1 MSQGKSRSFAAVRRF
16 DMQAHRRRFTPEF
29 MPFVA
34 AVLLSGTSL
43 LAESDSVELGGI
55 QEIVVRDATDH
66 VSDEVGAVQIYRN
79 GDPLGAAFVA
89 ESNDTGDESRTVVY
103 SVGKAAGYSRDLRLV
118 GFHGHVTNAAGS
130 GYGVLG
136 SFGGYVDVDD
146 TGINDAQAWGALGG
160 EVGANTYAV
169 ISNGDQYSTTGALW
183 TLADS
188 SLQQEVE
195 SIDGA
200 LGIVRNLRPSAFRF
214 RSEARDRG
222 LFVPESQ
229 RYGFVAED
237 LKVHL
242 PSLVREG
249 KLPTAVEGGEQR
261 LEGLNEGSTYTSIEI
276 LGLIPILTRALQ
288 EVDSKYERALA
299 DVTRE
304 NEALRMRLAEL
315 EKELERRPQ
324 RFASSLPGG
333 ARLDAE
339 PGTVSGSVA
348 SRHSGGERTTTS
360 GHEGDASAR
369 SSVR

>member
-16 DMQAHRRRFTPEF
+16 DMQAHRRRVTPVF

-200 LGIVRNLRPSAFRF
+200 LGIVAVV
-214 RSEARDRG
+214 
-222 LFVPESQ
+222 VPAPDVEE
-229 RYGFVAED
+229 VAERVLAAEVAPLLVSRVTGPRAMICD
-237 LKVHL
+237 RSS
-242 PSLVREG
+242 PS
-249 KLPTAVEGGEQR
+249 
-261 LEGLNEGSTYTSIEI
+261 TSSM
-276 LGLIPILTRALQ
+276 TRAFVSPL
-288 EVDSKYERALA
+288 
-299 DVTRE
+299 
-304 NEALRMRLAEL
+304 
-315 EKELERRPQ
+315 
-324 RFASSLPGG
+324 SSSP
-333 ARLDAE
+333 
-339 PGTVSGSVA
+339 
-348 SRHSGGERTTTS
+348 
-360 GHEGDASAR
+360 
-369 SSVR
+369 